1 MGDDQTR
8 IYTIGIIGGGK
19 VGVELFRLFSES
31 RLSRV
36 NYVVD
41 RDNNAPAIIAARQAK
56 IKTFDDI
63 ENALTNK
70 TDFVFEVTGSDR
82 VVEILRGRMD
92 DACGKLITHNMAFI
106 ILQAIEENNRHLRD
120 SVIAETGDIKKT
132 IEKNLQET
140 ESLIEHIGKVTSEM
154 RMLALNARIEAARVG
169 QAGQGFA
176 LVAEQMSKLTDSVRE
191 IARSMDQVTESV
203 RTTSN
208 QIEISLNRLR

>member
-92 DACGKLITHNMAFI
+92 DACEKLITHNMAFI
-106 ILQAIEENNRHLRD
+106 ILQAIE
-120 SVIAETGDIKKT
+120 
-132 IEKNLQET
+132 
-140 ESLIEHIGKVTSEM
+140 
-154 RMLALNARIEAARVG
+154 
-169 QAGQGFA
+169 
-176 LVAEQMSKLTDSVRE
+176 
-191 IARSMDQVTESV
+191 
-203 RTTSN
+203 
-208 QIEISLNRLR
+208 

>member
-1 MGDDQTR
+1 VGDDQTR

-92 DACGKLITHNMAFI
+92 DACEKLITHNMAFI

>member
-92 DACGKLITHNMAFI
+92 DACEKLITHNMAFI

-208 QIEISLNRLR
+208 QIEISLNRLK

>member
-56 IKTFDDI
+56 IKTYDDI

-82 VVEILRGRMD
+82 VVEILRGRMN

-208 QIEISLNRLR
+208 QIEISLNRLK

>member
-92 DACGKLITHNMAFI
+92 DACEKLITHNMAFI

>member
-208 QIEISLNRLR
+208 QIEISLNRLK